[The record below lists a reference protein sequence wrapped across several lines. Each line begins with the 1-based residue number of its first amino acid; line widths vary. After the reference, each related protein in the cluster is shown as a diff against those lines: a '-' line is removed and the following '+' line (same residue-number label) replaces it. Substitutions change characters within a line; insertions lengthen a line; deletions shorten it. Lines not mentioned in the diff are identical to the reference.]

1 MDNKERIE
9 HAEQR
14 IKDLQALIEHW
25 KINDRRQQV
34 RQKGTVS

>member
-1 MDNKERIE
+1 MNNKERIQ

-34 RQKGTVS
+34 RQERTLS

>member
-1 MDNKERIE
+1 MNNKERIQ

-14 IKDLQALIEHW
+14 IKDLEALIEHW

-34 RQKGTVS
+34 SKKRTLP

>member
-1 MDNKERIE
+1 MNNKERIK

-34 RQKGTVS
+34 RQERTLS

>member
-1 MDNKERIE
+1 MDNKERIQ

-34 RQKGTVS
+34 RQERTLS

>member
-1 MDNKERIE
+1 MDNKERIQ

-34 RQKGTVS
+34 PKERTLP

>member
-1 MDNKERIE
+1 MNNKERIE

-34 RQKGTVS
+34 RQERTVS

>member
-1 MDNKERIE
+1 MNNKERIK

-25 KINDRRQQV
+25 KINDRRELV
-34 RQKGTVS
+34 RQERTLS

>member
-1 MDNKERIE
+1 MNNKERIE
-9 HAEQR
+9 YAEQR

-34 RQKGTVS
+34 RQERTLS

>member
-34 RQKGTVS
+34 PKKGALS